1 MSSSYS
7 RSRSPPPKKPYG
19 NSSSRSRS
27 RTPPYRNVPA
37 GRRRDASRS
46 RSGSRGR
53 VNRSGS
59 RSPPRSPKQGKSD
72 VTASPKEELKIRGQ
86 ANAEKAKV
94 CHY

>member
-37 GRRRDASRS
+37 GRRRDVSRS